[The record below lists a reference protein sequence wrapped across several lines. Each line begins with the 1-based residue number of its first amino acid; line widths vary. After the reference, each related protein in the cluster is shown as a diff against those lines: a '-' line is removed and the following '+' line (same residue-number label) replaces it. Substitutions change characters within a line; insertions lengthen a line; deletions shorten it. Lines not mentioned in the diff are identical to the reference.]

1 MLSRVRSVA
10 LIGLKC
16 SLIEVET
23 DISSGFPSFNIVG
36 LPDTSVQEARERIR
50 AAIRNS
56 GLTFPATQ
64 RITINLAPADIPKEG
79 PSYDLPMAVSIIMG
93 LSGKDFNFKE
103 SVFIG
108 EVALDGTLRKV
119 NGILPIAIF
128 MKETGIKTLFLPEEN
143 SVEASLIEGLEI
155 IAVNNLQQL
164 IKHLLNEVLIEPLSG
179 KNFTQS
185 TTIPTWPGLD
195 MANIKGQNF
204 TKRALE
210 IAAAG
215 GHNILLSG
223 PPGSG
228 KTLLAKTLITILPKM
243 DLAEALEATK
253 IYSVAGLLTPERPLI
268 TTRPFRNPHHTAS
281 GVSLVGG
288 GKNPRPGE
296 ITLAHR
302 GVLFLDEFPEFSR
315 QVLENLRQ
323 PLEEGSITVAR
334 ASGTSTFPARF
345 MLVAAQ
351 NPCPCGYFG
360 DTEKVC
366 SCTPMQIHKYQKKIS
381 GPLLDR
387 IDLHVEVP
395 RLKFSELENSTL
407 AENSQTIRSRV
418 ENARALQLQRLINT
432 KIFTNAEMNN
442 EEMQNFCELGEE
454 EKNLLRL
461 AVSNW
466 HLSPRAYYRII
477 KVSRTIADLENS
489 LLITTSHI
497 AEALQYRAKTEN

>member
-1 MLSRVRSVA
+1 MISRVRSVA

-36 LPDTSVQEARERIR
+36 LPDTSVQESRERIR
-50 AAIRNS
+50 SAIRNS

-64 RITINLAPADIPKEG
+64 RLTINLAPADIPKEG

-93 LSGKDFNFKE
+93 LTNKDFNFKE

-108 EVALDGTLRKV
+108 ELALDGTLRKV
-119 NGILPIAIF
+119 NGVLPIAIF

-143 SVEASLIEGLEI
+143 SAEASLIEGLEI

-164 IKHLLNEVLIEPLSG
+164 TKHLLNEVLIEPLIG
-179 KNFTQS
+179 KNFTDS
-185 TTIPTWPGLD
+185 TTIPIWPGLD

-228 KTLLAKTLITILPKM
+228 KTLLAKTLVTILPKM

-351 NPCPCGYFG
+351 NPCPCGYYG

-395 RLKFSELENSTL
+395 RLKFFELENITL
-407 AENSQTIRSRV
+407 AENSQTIRERV
-418 ENARALQLQRLINT
+418 EQARTLQLQRLEDT
-432 KIFTNAEMNN
+432 KNFTNAEMGNV
-442 EEMQNFCELGEE
+442 EMQSFCELGEE

-477 KVSRTIADLENS
+477 KVARTIADLDNAS
-489 LLITTSHI
+489 QIKTTHI
-497 AEALQYRAKTEN
+497 AEALQYRAKTEK